1 LKTRKLLIAVLVL
14 VLLAVY
20 YIMGTGDLR
29 QRRDNQALASRA
41 VEAAQLLAQIP
52 PSPADLEQRLSA
64 AQSSYAETQNSF
76 PAPLNTTQIINSV
89 LTLADE
95 AGVKAVPLVTQP
107 WTTENISDFNYSVFR
122 LSVTATGDF
131 TRVADF
137 VDRLESGGPT
147 PLVIESLLVDRVTDM
162 QGEEGTL
169 PVSAQIEIVVYA
181 RPPAP
186 DETRKAE

>member
-20 YIMGTGDLR
+20 YIIGTGYLK
-29 QRRDNQALASRA
+29 QRHDNQALASRA
-41 VEAAQLLAQIP
+41 GEAAQLLAQIP
-52 PSPADLEQRLSA
+52 PFPTDLEQRLSA
-64 AQSSYAETQNSF
+64 AQSGYAETQNSF
-76 PAPLNTTQIINSV
+76 PAPLNTTQIINGV

-107 WTTENISDFNYSVFR
+107 WTTENISDLNYSVFR

-137 VDRLESGGPT
+137 VDRLESDGPT
-147 PLVIESLLVDRVTDM
+147 TLVIESMLVDRITDAP
-162 QGEEGTL
+162 GEEGTL
-169 PVSAQIEIVVYA
+169 SVAAQIEIVVYA

-186 DETRKAE
+186 DETGKDE

>member
-1 LKTRKLLIAVLVL
+1 MKTRKLLIAVLVL